1 VLTSAGIL
9 LHRDRAGVVEVL
21 VGHMGGPFWSRKDAA
36 AWSIPKGELDPG
48 EEPAAAARR
57 EFAEELGFPAPD
69 GELHELGSV
78 VQSGRRK
85 TVLGFALAGDVPDA
99 QVAAVAERPDDGLWV
114 EIEWPR
120 NSGRRMR
127 FPEIDRAAWFDPD
140 TARRKLVKAQTEFV
154 DRLLESLGP
163 AGLVE

>member
-9 LHRDRAGVVEVL
+9 LHRDRAGIVEVL
-21 VGHMGGPFWSRKDAA
+21 LGHMGGPFWSRKDAA

-48 EEPAAAARR
+48 EEPVAAARR
-57 EFAEELGFPAPD
+57 EFAEELGFAPPR
-69 GELHELGSV
+69 GELHALGSV

-99 QVAAVAERPDDGLWV
+99 EVAAVAERPDDGSWI

-120 NSGRRMR
+120 NSGRRLR
-127 FPEIDRAAWFDPD
+127 FPEIDRAAWFDLA
-140 TARRKLVKAQTEFV
+140 TARVKLVKGQLPFL
-154 DRLLESLGP
+154 DRLEALLT
-163 AGLVE
+163 AA